1 MYTACVGF
9 YNFSHKGKKSQPT
22 KTGCRLWR
30 QLSPNGTAEYSDSNH
45 NVHALSG
52 DVNGGA
58 ATVGTM
64 SLPLTPLV
72 TDIQCMA
79 PLAENGPCPQKT

>member
-1 MYTACVGF
+1 MHAQPPIQAKC
-9 YNFSHKGKKSQPT
+9 SQRKKITPLD
-22 KTGCRLWR
+22 RLWR
-30 QLSPNGTAEYSDSNH
+30 QLSPNRTAEYSDSNH

-58 ATVGTM
+58 ATVGSM

-72 TDIQCMA
+72 TDIQW
-79 PLAENGPCPQKT
+79 PRWLKIGLPQKT